1 MAHLQRVTIFCL
13 VVTAALVARRLVAAK
28 DSPAK
33 ATRAQTSGA
42 ETTRAK
48 TKEETDKS
56 ESLAVMLGQAKRM
69 LVQIGET
76 PAAPRPELKEQPLIH
91 YSDRVRQLPE
101 STLWVWEQKGAP
113 VLFCKIERVTSGDGG
128 AALWQYCC
136 VPATTEKADVTWGRN
151 FRWRARESS
160 FHWSPLADAPEPR
173 DQPRVRLTQL
183 KAIAR
188 EFSGRTEQTQA
199 QSRQEMRLLS
209 NPLHQYAAPEKNVV
223 DGAVF
228 GLTSNG
234 TNPDVLLLIE
244 ALGTPQEKSHWRY
257 AVIGMTGDAAEV
269 THQGKKV
276 WSKPF
281 SDGPGD
287 YRSWMWYV
295 AE

>member
-1 MAHLQRVTIFCL
+1 MILVQRVSIFCL
-13 VVTAALVARRLVAAK
+13 VVTAALVARRLVAAE
-28 DSPAK
+28 DAPAK
-33 ATRAQTSGA
+33 TTGV
-42 ETTRAK
+42 ETPRAK
-48 TKEETDKS
+48 AKEETDKS
-56 ESLAVMLGQAKRM
+56 ESLAVMLGQAKHM

-76 PAAPRPELKEQPLIH
+76 PASFRPELREHPLIH
-91 YSDRVRQLPE
+91 YSDRVRRLPE
-101 STLWVWEQKGAP
+101 STLWVWEQRDLP
-113 VLFCKIERVTSGDGG
+113 VLFCKIERVTSGEGG
-128 AALWQYCC
+128 AAMWQYCC
-136 VPATTEKADVTWGRN
+136 VPATTEKVDVTWGRN

-160 FHWSPLADAPEPR
+160 FHWSPLADAPQPR

-199 QSRQEMRLLS
+199 KSQQEMRLLS

-244 ALGTPQEKSHWRY
+244 ALGTPEEKSHWRY

-269 THQGKKV
+269 AHQGKKV

-295 AE
+295 AAP